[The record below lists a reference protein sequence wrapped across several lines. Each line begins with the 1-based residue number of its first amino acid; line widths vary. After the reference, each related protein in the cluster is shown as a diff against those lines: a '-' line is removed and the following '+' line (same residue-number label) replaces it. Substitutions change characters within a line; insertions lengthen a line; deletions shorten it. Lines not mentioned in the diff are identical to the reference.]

1 MKAPLYKDHPSAN
14 ETIIMAFQ
22 ITPTTAKLMI
32 NTLHGRFAWDRKPE
46 LECDQLLLAFIAR
59 MVKQCAA

>member
-1 MKAPLYKDHPSAN
+1 MKATLYKDHPSAN

-22 ITPTTAKLMI
+22 ITPTTKGCKAHDKYM
-32 NTLHGRFAWDRKPE
+32 DRKPE